1 MDELRKR
8 VLRFSVITRID
19 NDVWKCVSTDGSLK
33 LHLSEHMFPN
43 APYPYKEYVMTYDDV
58 NYLIEDA
65 PPCVDCH
72 REQKDELLNLIDKIS
87 GK

>member
-1 MDELRKR
+1 
-8 VLRFSVITRID
+8 
-19 NDVWKCVSTDGSLK
+19 
-33 LHLSEHMFPN
+33 
-43 APYPYKEYVMTYDDV
+43 MTYDDV